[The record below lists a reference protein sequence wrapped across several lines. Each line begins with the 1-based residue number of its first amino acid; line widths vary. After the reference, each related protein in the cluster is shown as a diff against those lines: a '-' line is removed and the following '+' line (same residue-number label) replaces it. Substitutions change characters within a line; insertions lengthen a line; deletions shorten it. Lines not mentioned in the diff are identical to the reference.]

1 MTAFVVVAGFL
12 AVAVGAAIA
21 LPLWRSRAVRGS
33 APRDANL
40 AVLDEQRRELDDARG
55 RGEISAES
63 HARAV
68 AELQARVKE
77 EYGRAPERW
86 APSSWGPAGWIAAAC
101 VPAVAAVLYVV
112 TGSPGATTRVPAP
125 APSGKEAPHGPGNR
139 QAAVAIELLSARLRD
154 KPEDGEGWAML
165 GRSFA
170 ATGNFKAAA
179 DALGQA
185 AARLPGNAAVLA
197 DRADV
202 LAMAQGRRFAGEPDL
217 LIQAALQADPR
228 HAKALALAGTSAFD
242 RGDYAVAASHWRRLL
257 ETLPP
262 KGETAREVEARIR
275 EAERLA
281 GSASSSAITGTVSF
295 AEGKARALEAGDVIF
310 VVARPRD
317 GKGRP
322 VAVARLR
329 PSSFPATFRLDDA
342 DSLLPA
348 SPLSGFSEVLLEA
361 RLARGG
367 SADPRPGDP
376 RSAPRAAR
384 PGDRAVALELRAP
397 G

>member
-1 MTAFVVVAGFL
+1 MTAFVVLAGLL

-21 LPLWRSRAVRGS
+21 LPIWRSRAVRGS
-33 APRDANL
+33 APREANL
-40 AVLDEQRRELDDARG
+40 AVLDEQRRELDGARE
-55 RGEISAES
+55 RGEISAGS

-68 AELQARVKE
+68 AELQARVNE
-77 EYGRAPERW
+77 EDGRAPERW
-86 APSSWGPAGWIAAAC
+86 APPSWGPAGWIAAAC

-112 TGSPGATTRVPAP
+112 TGDPGAASRMPAP
-125 APSGKEAPHGPGNR
+125 PPSGKAVPHGPGNR

-154 KPEDGEGWAML
+154 NPEDGEGWAML
-165 GRSFA
+165 GRSLA
-170 ATGNFKAAA
+170 ATGNFRAAA

-185 AARLPGNAAVLA
+185 TARLPGNAAVLA

-202 LAMAQGRRFAGEPDL
+202 LAMAQGRRFSGEPDA

-228 HAKALALAGTSAFD
+228 QAKALALAGTSAFE
-242 RGDYAVAASHWRRLL
+242 RGDYAVAASYWSRLHGI
-257 ETLPP
+257 LPP
-262 KGETAREVEARIR
+262 KGEAAREVEARIR
-275 EAERLA
+275 EAERRA
-281 GSASSSAITGTVSF
+281 GAAGSSAITGTVAF
-295 AEGKARALEAGDVIF
+295 ADGALRALEPGDVVF

-329 PSSFPATFRLDDA
+329 PANLPATFRLDDG
-342 DSLLPA
+342 DSLLRA

-376 RSAPRAAR
+376 RSEPRTAR